1 MSKYWSN
8 SEEVTQAVCKVL
20 EKCFEN
26 PELKQIVE
34 DFGKTVLFNYSDPDA
49 KIWVKSQDGRI
60 ELGEGEAPVK
70 PDIELSLSSDDGHK
84 VWCNKL
90 NLVMA
95 IGRKK
100 IKIKGNPAQLLRL
113 APMIKKATPY
123 YHEVLREMGK
133 ESIIL

>member
-8 SEEVTQAVCKVL
+8 SDEVTQAIATLLK
-20 EKCFEN
+20 KIFDN
-26 PELKQIVE
+26 AELKEVIVK
-34 DFGKTVLFNYSDPDA
+34 FGKTVLFNYSDPDA
-49 KIWVKSQDGRI
+49 KIWVKSHDGRI
-60 ELGEGEAPVK
+60 ELGEGEAPVE

-100 IKIKGNPAQLLRL
+100 IKIKGNPAQLLKL
-113 APMIKKATPY
+113 APMIRKATPY

-133 ESIIL
+133 EAIIL

>member
-1 MSKYWSN
+1 MSKYWRN
-8 SEEVTQAVCKVL
+8 ADEVTQGVSNVL
-20 EKCFEN
+20 QKCFEN
-26 PELKQIVE
+26 PELREVAE
-34 DFGKTVLFNYSDPDA
+34 NFGKTVLFNYSDPDA
-49 KIWVKSQDGRI
+49 QVWVQSQDGKV
-60 ELGEGEAPVK
+60 EWGGGKAPVE
-70 PDIELSLSSDDGHK
+70 PDVELSLSSDDGHK

-100 IKIKGNPAQLLRL
+100 IKIKGNPAQLLKL

>member
-1 MSKYWSN
+1 MSEYWSN
-8 SEEVTQAVCKVL
+8 TEEVTKAVSKVL
-20 EKCFEN
+20 ERCFED
-26 PELKQIVE
+26 PELREIGE
-34 DFGKTVLFNYSDPDA
+34 NFGKTVLFSYSDPDA
-49 KIWVKSQDGRI
+49 KVWVKSRDGKI
-60 ELGEGEAPVK
+60 EVGEGEPALEA
-70 PDIELSLSSDDGHK
+70 DIELSLSSDDGHK
-84 VWCNKL
+84 VWCNKI

-100 IKIKGNPAQLLRL
+100 IKIKGNPAQLLKL

>member
-1 MSKYWSN
+1 MSKYWKN
-8 SEEVTQAVCKVL
+8 SDEVTQAFVSML

-26 PELKQIVE
+26 PELKEVAE
-34 DFGKTVLFNYSDPDA
+34 KFGKTVLFKYSDPDA
-49 KIWVKSQDGRI
+49 QMWVISQDGKI
-60 ELGEGEAPVK
+60 ELGKGEPPVE

-84 VWCNKL
+84 AWSNKM

-95 IGRKK
+95 VGRKK
-100 IKIKGNPAQLLRL
+100 IKVKGNPAQLLKL
-113 APMIKKATPY
+113 APMLKKSTPY

>member
-1 MSKYWSN
+1 MSEYWSH
-8 SEEVTQAVCKVL
+8 SDEVRQAVCNVL
-20 EKCFEN
+20 KKCFEN
-26 PELKQIVE
+26 PELREVAE
-34 DFGKTVLFNYSDPDA
+34 NFGKTVLFSYSAPDA
-49 KIWVKSQDGRI
+49 QVWVKSQGGKVEWGDGKP
-60 ELGEGEAPVK
+60 PVE

-95 IGRKK
+95 LGRKK
-100 IKIKGNPAQLLRL
+100 IRIKGNPAQLLKL
-113 APMIKKATPY
+113 APMLKKATPY

>member
-8 SEEVTQAVCKVL
+8 ADEVKEAVCKVL

-26 PELKQIVE
+26 PELKQIGE

-49 KIWVKSQDGRI
+49 QVWVKSERRKI
-60 ELGEGEAPVK
+60 ELGGGAPPVE
-70 PDIELSLSSDDGHK
+70 PDIELSLSADDGHK

-100 IKIKGNPAQLLRL
+100 IKIKGNPAQLLKL

>member
-1 MSKYWSN
+1 MSKYWRS
-8 SEEVTQAVCKVL
+8 SEEVTQAVSKVL
-20 EKCFEN
+20 EKCFQD
-26 PELKQIVE
+26 PELKEVVE
-34 DFGKTVLFNYSDPDA
+34 KFRRTVLFNFRDPEA
-49 KIWVKSQDGRI
+49 KIWVKSQEGKI
-60 ELGEGEAPVK
+60 EYGEGKAPVE
-70 PDIELSLSSDDGHK
+70 PDIELNLSSDDGHK

-100 IKIKGNPAQLLRL
+100 IKIKGNPAQLLKL

-133 ESIIL
+133 EAIIL

>member
-8 SEEVTQAVCKVL
+8 SDEVTQAIARLLK
-20 EKCFEN
+20 KIFDN
-26 PELKQIVE
+26 AELKEIIVN
-34 DFGKTVLFNYSDPDA
+34 FGKTVLFNYSDPDA

-60 ELGEGEAPVK
+60 ELGEGKAPVE

-100 IKIKGNPAQLLRL
+100 IKIKGNPAQLLKL
-113 APMIKKATPY
+113 APMIRKATPY

-133 ESIIL
+133 EAIIL

>member
-1 MSKYWSN
+1 MSEYWSN
-8 SEEVTQAVCKVL
+8 SDEVTQAVCNVL

-26 PELKQIVE
+26 PELRGVAE
-34 DFGKTVLFNYSDPDA
+34 NFGKTVLFSYSDPDA
-49 KIWVKSQDGRI
+49 QVWVKSQGGRV
-60 ELGEGEAPVK
+60 EWGAGKPPVE
-70 PDIELSLSSDDGHK
+70 PDVELSLSADDGHK
-84 VWCNKL
+84 VWCNKM

-100 IKIKGNPAQLLRL
+100 IKVKGNPAQLLKL
-113 APMIKKATPY
+113 APLLKKATPY

>member
-1 MSKYWSN
+1 MSQYWKN
-8 SEEVTQAVCKVL
+8 SGEVTEAVSKVL
-20 EKCFEN
+20 KRCFED
-26 PELKQIVE
+26 PELRE
-34 DFGKTVLFNYSDPDA
+34 LGENFGKTVLFNYSDPDA
-49 KIWVKSQDGRI
+49 KIWVKSQGGKI
-60 ELGEGEAPVK
+60 ELGEGKAPVE

-100 IKIKGNPAQLLRL
+100 IKIKGNPAQLLKL